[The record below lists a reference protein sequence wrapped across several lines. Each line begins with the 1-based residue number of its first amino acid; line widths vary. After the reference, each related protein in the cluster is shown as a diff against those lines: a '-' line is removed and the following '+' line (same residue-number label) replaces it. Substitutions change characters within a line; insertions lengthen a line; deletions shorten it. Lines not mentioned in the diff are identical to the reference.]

1 MAKGLLES
9 SLELLILF
17 ILGEGHDIENSSK
30 VPFSTKWQPSTQS
43 LIDYPTYSGSTDIQE
58 VSRAEA

>member
-17 ILGEGHDIENSSK
+17 ILGEGQDIENSSE

-43 LIDYPTYSGSTDIQE
+43 LIDYPTYSG
-58 VSRAEA
+58 

>member
-9 SLELLILF
+9 LLELLILF

-30 VPFSTKWQPSTQS
+30 VPFSTKWQS
-43 LIDYPTYSGSTDIQE
+43 LIDYPTYSG
-58 VSRAEA
+58 